1 MDIEVKEKARVEK
14 PKAEPKAKVEKPK
27 AEPKAKVEKPVESE
41 YIPMIKS
48 GVTRIYHKS
57 LVGKM
62 TGEGWK
68 VK

>member
-1 MDIEVKEKARVEK
+1 MDIEVKEKAKAEK
-14 PKAEPKAKVEKPK
+14 PKAEPKAKAEKPK
-27 AEPKAKVEKPVESE
+27 EQE
-41 YIPMIKS
+41 YVPMIKS

-57 LVGKM
+57 IVGKM

>member
-1 MDIEVKEKARVEK
+1 MNEDIEVKEAKAKK
-14 PKAEPKAKVEKPK
+14 PKAEQKAKT
-27 AEPKAKVEKPVESE
+27 EKPVELE
-41 YIPMIKS
+41 YVPMIKS
-48 GVTRIYHKS
+48 GVTRIYHKT

>member
-1 MDIEVKEKARVEK
+1 MDIEVKEKARAEK
-14 PKAEPKAKVEKPK
+14 PKAEPKAKAEKPK
-27 AEPKAKVEKPVESE
+27 EQE
-41 YIPMIKS
+41 YVPMIKS

>member
-1 MDIEVKEKARVEK
+1 MDKDIEVKEEAKAEK
-14 PKAEPKAKVEKPK
+14 PKANPKAK
-27 AEPKAKVEKPVESE
+27 AEKPVESE
-41 YIPMIKS
+41 YVPMIKS

-57 LVGKM
+57 IVGKM

>member
-1 MDIEVKEKARVEK
+1 MDNEVKEKARAEK
-14 PKAEPKAKVEKPK
+14 PKAEPKARAEKTK
-27 AEPKAKVEKPVESE
+27 EQE
-41 YIPMIKS
+41 YVPMIKS

>member
-1 MDIEVKEKARVEK
+1 MSEDIEVKEAKAEK
-14 PKAEPKAKVEKPK
+14 PKAKPKAKAEKPK
-27 AEPKAKVEKPVESE
+27 EQE
-41 YIPMIKS
+41 YVPMIKQ

>member
-1 MDIEVKEKARVEK
+1 MDIEVKEKARAEK
-14 PKAEPKAKVEKPK
+14 PKAEPKAKAEKPK
-27 AEPKAKVEKPVESE
+27 EQE

>member
-1 MDIEVKEKARVEK
+1 MDIEVKEKARAEK
-14 PKAEPKAKVEKPK
+14 PKAEPKAKAEKPK
-27 AEPKAKVEKPVESE
+27 ESE

>member
-1 MDIEVKEKARVEK
+1 MDIEVKEKARAEK
-14 PKAEPKAKVEKPK
+14 PKADPKAKAEKPK
-27 AEPKAKVEKPVESE
+27 EQE
-41 YIPMIKS
+41 YVPMIKS

>member
-1 MDIEVKEKARVEK
+1 MDIKVKEEAKAEK
-14 PKAEPKAKVEKPK
+14 PKAEPKAK
-27 AEPKAKVEKPVESE
+27 AEKPVESE

-57 LVGKM
+57 LVVEREKD
-62 TGEGWK
+62 GWK

>member
-1 MDIEVKEKARVEK
+1 MDIEVKEKAKAEK
-14 PKAEPKAKVEKPK
+14 PKEQ
-27 AEPKAKVEKPVESE
+27 E
-41 YIPMIKS
+41 YVPMIKS

-57 LVGKM
+57 IVGKM

>member
-1 MDIEVKEKARVEK
+1 MDIEVKEKAKAEK
-14 PKAEPKAKVEKPK
+14 PKAEPKAKAEKPK
-27 AEPKAKVEKPVESE
+27 EQE
-41 YIPMIKS
+41 YVPMIKS

>member
-1 MDIEVKEKARVEK
+1 MDIEVKEEAKAEK
-14 PKAEPKAKVEKPK
+14 PKAEPKAKAEKPK
-27 AEPKAKVEKPVESE
+27 EQE
-41 YIPMIKS
+41 YVPMIKS

-57 LVGKM
+57 IVGKM

>member
-1 MDIEVKEKARVEK
+1 MDIEVKEKAKAEK
-14 PKAEPKAKVEKPK
+14 PKAEQKAKAEKPK
-27 AEPKAKVEKPVESE
+27 EQE
-41 YIPMIKS
+41 YVPMIKS

-57 LVGKM
+57 IVGKM

>member
-1 MDIEVKEKARVEK
+1 MDIEVKEKAR
-14 PKAEPKAKVEKPK
+14 VEKPK

-57 LVGKM
+57 LVGEREKD
-62 TGEGWK
+62 GWK

>member
-1 MDIEVKEKARVEK
+1 MDIEVKEKARAEK
-14 PKAEPKAKVEKPK
+14 PKAEPKAKAEKQ
-27 AEPKAKVEKPVESE
+27 VESE

-57 LVGKM
+57 LVGEREKD
-62 TGEGWK
+62 GWK

>member
-1 MDIEVKEKARVEK
+1 MDNEAKEKARAEK
-14 PKAEPKAKVEKPK
+14 PKVEPKAKAEKPK
-27 AEPKAKVEKPVESE
+27 ESE
-41 YIPMIKS
+41 YVPMIKS

-57 LVGKM
+57 IVGKM

>member
-1 MDIEVKEKARVEK
+1 MDIKVKEEAKAEK
-14 PKAEPKAKVEKPK
+14 PKAEPKAKAEKPK
-27 AEPKAKVEKPVESE
+27 EQE
-41 YIPMIKS
+41 YVPMIKS

>member
-1 MDIEVKEKARVEK
+1 MNNEVKEKARAEK
-14 PKAEPKAKVEKPK
+14 PKAEPKAKAEKPK
-27 AEPKAKVEKPVESE
+27 EQE
-41 YIPMIKS
+41 YVPMIKS